1 MPKSTEDAVGLATFD
16 NWVASESGA
25 ELQLTEEFPIF
36 SDSPFV
42 GSINSGEMGPYS
54 ILNAVPIE
62 RAFGVVRP
70 TLVLRVGGYLDYVAA
85 SGFDSDRKDDT
96 YHGGTLV
103 DEIAALISLA
113 CGVRAWAGGSTR
125 TFWPDADPRG
135 QPITPAAAT
144 EPHHVSRIRNRIV
157 PGACGHQEKIA
168 GILAFSDLAAADA
181 ITLVEAARLYQHA
194 LWVCESEP
202 QLAWLFLVSAVEI
215 VANRWFSGDLDVEK
229 ILRKEKP
236 DLVLLRPGCGNS

>member
-42 GSINSGEMGPYS
+42 GSINPGEMGPYS

-135 QPITPAAAT
+135 QPITPASAT

-194 LWVCESEP
+194 LWVWRIRTPVGLAVPRLGRGDRREP
-202 QLAWLFLVSAVEI
+202 VVF
-215 VANRWFSGDLDVEK
+215 R
-229 ILRKEKP
+229 
-236 DLVLLRPGCGNS
+236 